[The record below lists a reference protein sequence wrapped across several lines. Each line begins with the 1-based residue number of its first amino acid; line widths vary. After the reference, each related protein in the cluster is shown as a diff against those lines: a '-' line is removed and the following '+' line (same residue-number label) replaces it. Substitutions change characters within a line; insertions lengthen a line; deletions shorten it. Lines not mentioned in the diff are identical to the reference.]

1 MRFLVEPFLVTLG
14 PAQWFF
20 LFALCLLLPAAA
32 LRQHRLLGIGTIPV
46 TRLQVYANGIATH
59 VMLLFLTWL
68 AARHQPW
75 AGALLEPHTGRW
87 EDVVIGVAALATGVA
102 PFLSIRAARSL
113 LVDRTMF
120 LAPRTP
126 SEFGVFYTLSLSAGF
141 AEELAYRGVL
151 FALLGALLPSWWLA
165 AIVAAAAFGTAHLF
179 QGWRSAGLASLIG
192 LRDHIVVGLTGTLW
206 VVIIVHMLHD
216 IIAGTVI
223 GLRARREQE
232 ARALAIP

>member
-1 MRFLVEPFLVTLG
+1 MRFLVEPSGVTLG

-20 LFALCLLLPAAA
+20 LFALCLLLPGAA
-32 LRQHRLLGIGTIPV
+32 LRQHQLLGTGAIRL
-46 TRLQVYANGIATH
+46 TRLQVYANGIGTH
-59 VMLLFLTWL
+59 LMLLFLVWL

-75 AGALLEPHTGRW
+75 GNVLLGPHRGRW
-87 EDVVIGVAALATGVA
+87 QDVIVGVAALAMGVA
-102 PFLSIRAARSL
+102 PFLSTRASRSL

-120 LAPRTP
+120 LAPRTAP
-126 SEFGVFYTLSLSAGF
+126 EFGLFYTLSLSAGF

-165 AIVAAAAFGTAHLF
+165 AAVAAAAFGIAHLF

-192 LRDHIVVGLTGTLW
+192 LRDHVVVGLTGTLW